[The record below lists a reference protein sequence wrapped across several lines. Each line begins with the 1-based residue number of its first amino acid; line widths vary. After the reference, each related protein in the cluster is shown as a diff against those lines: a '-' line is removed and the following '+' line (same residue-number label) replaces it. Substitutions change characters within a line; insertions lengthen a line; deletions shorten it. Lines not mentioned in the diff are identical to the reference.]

1 MVTAAKRFLD
11 ENRAYVKE
19 AFQMAWPSVL
29 ESFFVAFAGL
39 VDSLMVSRLG
49 SYAVAAVGLTTQP
62 KFIALAMFL
71 AMNVA
76 VSAIVARRKGQND
89 QYGANQTLMLAL
101 TLVVILGA
109 IVSITAVSLA
119 DPILRLCGSAEDTH
133 DSAVA
138 YFQIIVGGMMFN
150 IVSLVI
156 NAAQRGAGRTRIAMK
171 TNVTANVV
179 NIIGNYLLIGG
190 NFGFPALG
198 IRGAAYATVF
208 GTMVACCM
216 SIASILSPDSFVN
229 IPFMIKKRV
238 KPAFDTIHSIVRI
251 GSNIFVEQLLMRVGF
266 MSTALMVAK
275 LGTDAF
281 AAHQVGMNI
290 MSLTFSFGDGM
301 QAAAVALIGRSLG
314 QKNPELAKKY
324 GNICQRIGNCIS
336 IVLAIVYLT
345 GGRMLY
351 RLFFQEEH
359 IIAIGVVIM
368 RLMIVIAVCQI
379 AQVIYMGCLRGA
391 GDVFFTTVASTFSVT
406 IVRTAVSYF
415 CGFVLNWGLPGIWM
429 GVIGDQFCRVVL
441 TTWRFKSGVWTKVE
455 L

>member
-1 MVTAAKRFLD
+1 
-11 ENRAYVKE
+11 
-19 AFQMAWPSVL
+19 
-29 ESFFVAFAGL
+29 
-39 VDSLMVSRLG
+39 
-49 SYAVAAVGLTTQP
+49 
-62 KFIALAMFL
+62 
-71 AMNVA
+71 
-76 VSAIVARRKGQND
+76 
-89 QYGANQTLMLAL
+89 
-101 TLVVILGA
+101 
-109 IVSITAVSLA
+109 
-119 DPILRLCGSAEDTH
+119 
-133 DSAVA
+133 
-138 YFQIIVGGMMFN
+138 
-150 IVSLVI
+150 
-156 NAAQRGAGRTRIAMK
+156 
-171 TNVTANVV
+171 
-179 NIIGNYLLIGG
+179 
-190 NFGFPALG
+190 
-198 IRGAAYATVF
+198 
-208 GTMVACCM
+208 
-216 SIASILSPDSFVN
+216 
-229 IPFMIKKRV
+229 
-238 KPAFDTIHSIVRI
+238 
-251 GSNIFVEQLLMRVGF
+251 MRVGF

-301 QAAAVALIGRSLG
+301 
-314 QKNPELAKKY
+314 
-324 GNICQRIGNCIS
+324 QRIGNCIS

-415 CGFVLNWGLPGIWM
+415 GGFVLNWGLPGIWI

>member
-1 MVTAAKRFLD
+1 MRT
-11 ENRAYVKE
+11 YIKE
-19 AFQMAWPSVL
+19 AIQMAWPSVL

-62 KFIALAMFL
+62 KFISLATFL
-71 AMNVA
+71 AINVS
-76 VSAIVARRKGQND
+76 VSAIVARRRGQND

-101 TLVVILGA
+101 MMVLVLGTLISV
-109 IVSITAVSLA
+109 TAVTLA
-119 DPILRLCGSAEDTH
+119 EPILHLCGSEADTH
-133 DSAVA
+133 DSAAA
-138 YFQIIVGGMMFN
+138 YFRIIEGGMIFN

-190 NFGFPALG
+190 NLGFPALG

-208 GTMVACCM
+208 GTMIACGM

-229 IPFMIKKRV
+229 IPYMIRNHV
-238 KPAFDTIHSIVRI
+238 RPALETARSIVRI
-251 GSNIFVEQLLMRVGF
+251 GSTILLEQLMLRIGF
-266 MSTALMVAK
+266 LSTALMVAN

-314 QKNPELAKKY
+314 QKNPQLAKTY
-324 GNICQRIGNCIS
+324 GGICQRIGNCIS
-336 IVLAIVYLT
+336 IVLAVTYLT
-345 GGRMLY
+345 GGRFLY
-351 RLFFQEEH
+351 QLFFREEH
-359 IIAIGVVIM
+359 IVAMGVIIM
-368 RLMIVIAVCQI
+368 RMIVLIAMLQI

-391 GDVFFTTVASTFSVT
+391 GDVLFTTLTSMFSVT
-406 IVRTAVSYF
+406 IVRTAASYF
-415 CGFVLNWGLPGIWM
+415 FCYVVGMGLTGIWM
-429 GVIGDQFCRVVL
+429 GILADQLSRVTL
-441 TTWRFKSGVWTKVE
+441 TSWRFRSGVWTKVE
-455 L
+455 I